1 MAFVF
6 SPWYFVMIALVVGII
21 ACLVVFFRMDKKDK
35 EIIKDFLEE
44 SQKQVGEDIAEDT
57 QNVQETPKVEE
68 NIVE

>member
-68 NIVE
+68 TIVE